1 MRLGPDPCV
10 HAGCGPVLWDYPV
23 LFLVVVV
30 VGGGGLFREFGLCSL
45 LHERRREGGREGQ
58 GVTAATVSLS
68 LLRITASWVWTCLAQ
83 MIHLHSVKT

>member
-30 VGGGGLFREFGLCSL
+30 VGGGDSSGSLDCALCFMKGGG
-45 LHERRREGGREGQ
+45 REGGR
-58 GVTAATVSLS
+58 
-68 LLRITASWVWTCLAQ
+68 
-83 MIHLHSVKT
+83 VKV